1 MENFV
6 NAVRSKINENMDW
19 FEIGYEMVQYIIDKN
34 KWNELGYCDFMNK
47 MQDEDE
53 RLLFIIL
60 MKNLVSQVNNGGF
73 SQYHF
78 NGYASFSKRD
88 NGDLDAHEYL
98 IELYKKYVPK
108 NDKTKKLLDILNNFK
123 NNVVQD
129 TCECCDGMGFT
140 HEENECSYCNGNGYI
155 DDEECEE
162 CGGSGV
168 IEEECRCYECNGS
181 GELDS
186 YSYQGYYDDKEF
198 YEIFDK
204 DMENFFK
211 ELLLNWLEN
220 WDKDCILNQFKTEK
234 NESNSNSKPKLKLVG
249 TDGNAFSVLGR
260 MIDCLRHHGYS
271 SEELKAIKEE
281 AISGDY
287 NKVLATACKYCEV
300 Y

>member
-34 KWNELGYCDFMNK
+34 KWNELGYCDCMNK
-47 MQDEDE
+47 LQDEDE
-53 RLLFIIL
+53 RLLFITL

-88 NGDLDAHEYL
+88 DGDLDAHEYL
-98 IELYKKYVPK
+98 VELYKKYVPK
-108 NDKTKKLLDILNNFK
+108 NEKTEKLLNILNNFMD
-123 NNVVQD
+123 NVCQES
-129 TCECCDGMGFT
+129 CESCDGNGYI
-140 HEENECSYCNGNGYI
+140 HEENECFNCDGTGYV
-155 DDEECEE
+155 DDEECYE
-162 CGGSGV
+162 CHGTGI
-168 IEEECRCYECNGS
+168 IEEEYQCIDCHGT
-181 GELDS
+181 GESDC
-186 YSYQGYYDDKEF
+186 YSYQGNDDEKFYD
-198 YEIFDK
+198 IFDK
-204 DMENFFK
+204 DMENIFK
-211 ELLLNWLEN
+211 DLLMNWLNN
-220 WDKDCILNQFKTEK
+220 WNESCVLNQFNKIEKTE
-234 NESNSNSKPKLKLVG
+234 NTKPRLKLVG
-249 TDGNAFSVLGR
+249 TDGNAFSILGR

-271 SEELKAIKEE
+271 SEELQAIKKE